1 MRFACARVPFFA
13 AAAAERAE
21 PTLREHALAVV
32 VGAPP
37 GTRVAEANATA
48 REYGVLPG
56 MTESEAR
63 ARCATLVTR
72 AAGAEADTSARAALL
87 DAALGVSPRVED
99 GGAGIVHVD
108 VRGLERLVGD
118 DAAIAARLARAAHAV
133 GLPARVGVASTRTI
147 ARMATWRERAR
158 LTVIAPADEAA
169 WLARAPLDAL
179 ELEPALAAT
188 FGTWG
193 IRTVGELGALP
204 RSGLAMRLGEAGLQA
219 HDHAHGCDRT
229 PFRAYAPPPF
239 WEEALGLDWELES
252 LDALARVLGV
262 VLDRLCARLRA
273 AAVAA
278 DALTLELALVS
289 GARHERTIALAYPL
303 QDPAPLLTLVT
314 LDLEAHPPAVA
325 ITRVAVSAHAVTARA
340 SQARLWHPPAPA
352 LRHLAGA
359 VARLARL
366 VGPDNVGS
374 PLLTDSHRP
383 DAFTLQSFQ
392 PSHGEEIREPSWSE
406 PRETSSRPD
415 VGATPDREQPAR
427 AQLALRR
434 LRPPRRVE
442 VETVDDRPVRV
453 VWGGWRR
460 IVQSA
465 GPWRVSGEWWE
476 EPWAR
481 DEWDVACG
489 DGTLCR
495 LARDRVTGAWWLDA
509 VYD

>member
-1 MRFACARVPFFA
+1 MRFACVRVPFFV

-21 PTLREHALAVV
+21 PTLRQHAFAIV

-37 GTRVAEANATA
+37 ATRVADANAAA

-56 MTESEAR
+56 MSESEAR
-63 ARCATLVTR
+63 ARCSALVTR
-72 AAGAEADTSARAALL
+72 TVCADTVASARAALL

-99 GGAGIVHVD
+99 AGAGIAHVD
-108 VRGLERLVGD
+108 IRGLDRLFGN
-118 DAAIAARLARAAHAV
+118 DADIAARLVRVAHAV
-133 GLPARVGVASTRTI
+133 GLPARVGVASARAV
-147 ARMATWRERAR
+147 ARMATWRESAR
-158 LTVIAPADEAA
+158 VTVVAPADEEA

-188 FGTWG
+188 LGTWG
-193 IRTVGELGALP
+193 VRTVGELAALP
-204 RSGLAMRLGEAGLQA
+204 RSGLAARLGDAGLQA
-219 HDHAHGCDRT
+219 HDQAHGRDRM

-239 WEEALGLDWELES
+239 WVEALGLDWELES
-252 LDALARVLGV
+252 LEALARVVRV
-262 VLDRLCARLRA
+262 VLERLCARLTT

-278 DALTLELALVS
+278 DALTLELALAS
-289 GARHERTIALAYPL
+289 GAHHERTIPLAYPL

-314 LDLEAHPPAVA
+314 LDLEAHPPAAA
-325 ITRVAVSAHAVTARA
+325 ITRVVVSAHAVSARA

-366 VGPDNVGS
+366 VGPDNIGS
-374 PLLTDSHRP
+374 PVLTDSHRP
-383 DAFTLQSFQ
+383 DAFMLRSFQ
-392 PSHGEEIREPSWSE
+392 PSDADEAASPRPEVVTRPE
-406 PRETSSRPD
+406 RET
-415 VGATPDREQPAR
+415 PAR

-442 VETVDDRPVRV
+442 VETVDERPVRV

-460 IVQSA
+460 IVQCA

-476 EPWAR
+476 QPWAR

-495 LARDRVTGAWWLDA
+495 LARDRVTGVWWLDA